1 MITYDYYR
9 IFYYVAQYKSFTKAA
24 RALHNNQPNIT
35 RCMNNLEQ
43 ELKYTLFLRSN
54 KGIALTPEGRQL
66 YEHVALAFEQLS
78 IGEEEIRQNGE
89 LEHGLVSIGASENAL
104 RLILLEKLE
113 LFRRA
118 KAYVGD
124 SCLIIAGTG
133 SNCTEHAAAL
143 SRAAEGAG
151 ADALLVVTPYYNKA
165 TPEGLLAHYS
175 AVAGAV
181 HIPVIAYNVPSRTGV
196 DIPVEVYDRLSRIP
210 NLAGVKEAS
219 SGISKIAKLCAACP
233 DFPVWSGNDD
243 QAVAVMSL
251 GGQGVISV
259 LSNVA
264 PVETQAMAQ
273 AALAGDFDT
282 AAALQAELLPLIE
295 LLFCEVNPIPVKAA
309 MQLIGYDCGGCRL
322 PLTPMSEENLEKL
335 KKYLL

>member
-1 MITYDYYR
+1 M
-9 IFYYVAQYKSFTKAA
+9 
-24 RALHNNQPNIT
+24 
-35 RCMNNLEQ
+35 
-43 ELKYTLFLRSN
+43 RSN
-54 KGIALTPEGRQL
+54 AQL
-66 YEHVALAFEQLS
+66 KAT
-78 IGEEEIRQNGE
+78 ITIRC
-89 LEHGLVSIGASENAL
+89 SE
-104 RLILLEKLE
+104 RKS
-113 LFRRA
+113 R
-118 KAYVGD
+118 
-124 SCLIIAGTG
+124 S
-133 SNCTEHAAAL
+133 TEHAAAL
-143 SRAAEGAG
+143 SCAAEGAG
-151 ADALLVVTPYYNKA
+151 ADALLIVTPYYNKA

-219 SGISKIAKLCAACP
+219 SSISKIGKLRAACP

-322 PLTPMSEENLEKL
+322 PLTPMSSENLEKL